1 MTFAAQVFPRRRSKF
16 IRQPERAALVPMKR
30 LFQYCS
36 SRPAAIVP
44 LEPPPK
50 TRVDHPSLPSAA
62 PVRRRSSGGTSCASE
77 SSGTAPAV
85 DVSSAARDGHVTFAD
100 TSAAEKVN
108 YFDVR
113 LRTGGAPPQVYTL
126 AVHEQLT
133 VDDLHR
139 QVAKLVDERAASI
152 RLVYKAKVLGATST
166 AATVGSY
173 GIAEDDVLQLVV
185 VRARPI
191 SLCDPPP
198 CQCVAHAASPLH
210 TALPLTR
217 TASHV
222 RCLAAGERCGSNAM
236 TTSPP
241 CLGCH
246 RSVAFSCSLRNT
258 PHLSFTA
265 INSSLRSR
273 VMRRLP
279 LRRHAGRQSEVEH

>member
-1 MTFAAQVFPRRRSKF
+1 MTFAAQVFLAAAPSLSGSRTRRAGAHEALISILQFEACRD
-16 IRQPERAALVPMKR
+16 RAARASAENACGPSILVA
-30 LFQYCS
+30 
-36 SRPAAIVP
+36 RPVP
-44 LEPPPK
+44 EK
-50 TRVDHPSLPSAA
+50 F
-62 PVRRRSSGGTSCASE
+62 GGTSCASE

-152 RLVYKAKVLGATST
+152 RLVYKAKVLGATTT

-236 TTSPP
+236 TIAHPVWDAIDP
-241 CLGCH
+241 
-246 RSVAFSCSLRNT
+246 SLSLAACATRLT
-258 PHLSFTA
+258 FHSLPSILLSA
-265 INSSLRSR
+265 L
-273 VMRRLP
+273 V
-279 LRRHAGRQSEVEH
+279 